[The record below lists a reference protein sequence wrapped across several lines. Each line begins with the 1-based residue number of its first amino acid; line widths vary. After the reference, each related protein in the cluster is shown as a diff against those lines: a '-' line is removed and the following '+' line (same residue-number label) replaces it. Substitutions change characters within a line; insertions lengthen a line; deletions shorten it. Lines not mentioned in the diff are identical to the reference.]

1 MLKFSRCLIAAAM
14 ACGLFGVFTSFA
26 ASTAVERPEGLV
38 DLTSPDASKVTTTST
53 GDWLV
58 GPGTAFHDDG
68 TYTDLSKRVLKSAS
82 TKCNIIYTFD
92 TATTVNAY
100 GIKMFENGNDNWT
113 PGAWTFYGSNTF
125 DPSTK
130 TESDETWVQLD
141 ARSGELDWTKEG
153 EYRYYEFENSTA
165 YTSYKMDFT
174 ATSGASDYIQ
184 FSYMEYFYHNTA
196 MPYLGDCALTKVKD
210 GEYRVDGVM
219 AKNGAAVKLVFSAD
233 GGEVVEKALGEQAE
247 GVPFTTTITKADGLS
262 DAYPYDV
269 MIVASNDHGT
279 VEKTLGSIGLWFQT
293 SLKDFAKKFTV
304 TVPETVTEA
313 LEGFPLLVRLS
324 TANVEGF
331 DYGDVMQNGA
341 DILAADATG
350 NFLPCELQ
358 KYDPNGESLLWV
370 RVPQMTAG
378 TEITIYYGN
387 PKSLIDIPSSKDV
400 WSDYAGVWHLDETT
414 AGTTAIKDS
423 TANATDGTAH
433 TKSLVSE
440 GVLCGARGRTD
451 ATGTN
456 GAMASMP
463 KNASL
468 DTLTP
473 EFTVSGWVMPTT
485 TSGSWAYVFSRKS
498 SDSYK
503 SWGWQFRADGSLG
516 SIGIYASGTSDNDSQ
531 RNVFSQSVIKQ
542 NVWTKYNVVYTSTQ
556 VSLYLNGTL
565 VGTQNIKPG
574 AAVNGDL
581 DFTIG
586 GLNGNGYGTL
596 KGYHDEVRLRLG
608 SVSADWAAAE
618 YAQEKAVFGT
628 YGAAEPVDV
637 TAPVFL
643 TPNTTVS
650 AQGEVTVTITV
661 VKGSGSVY
669 VDVDGEKTKV
679 GDIDTEGTFPQVF
692 VAHPTI
698 VADKDVLISA
708 YGINANGTEVYKKA
722 ACGTMNAA
730 VVVTNTRDAK
740 EDGLFPGIFT
750 VSRPGTAMA
759 QDLIVNLAWSGTAE
773 AGIDYENNLPATV
786 TIPAGEAAVTVEVTP
801 IFNKAKA
808 FDTTVICTV
817 TEGPYI
823 AGGTATLTIKNVELD
838 DRFNTWVGGGADDK
852 ASTPENWS
860 LGVPV
865 NGQAILFDGRFANPS
880 NKNCDWDIA
889 TDTVASWT
897 QNNGYDGTI
906 TLRTVYPGKTG
917 MEVLTVT
924 GAMTIESGTLT
935 HPQSVVKGDPISDPA
950 AAVADLIANETYR
963 IRIAAGSVS
972 VGVDGK
978 IDAMGKGY
986 YMNNSGDN
994 TMPYPSHGGM
1004 FSRTGCKV
1012 YGDPKEPIHVG
1023 LPYKIAS
1030 GNYYVGK
1037 GGGAIYITATG
1048 AVKVD
1053 GVISANSSDGSWAE
1067 NARAS
1072 GAAGSVYIH
1081 AASVSGAGS
1090 ITADGSNS
1098 LEQNNKGVGGRVA
1111 IITETP
1117 VDRGTFAAISAKV
1130 NTLNNKPAQAT
1141 NFGGAGT
1148 VFFKDSTMT
1157 NGKLVIAEKSDRN
1170 GMSMGVVNRYTFVGT
1185 DGDWTFDSVE
1195 FAKNSYLVVPSGSEL
1210 HLPSGLDSISSTATG
1225 TASGGVLYEGGIF
1238 DIGSNANQIM
1248 SGNWILVGWS
1258 NLVLNANVTVQGGA
1272 MIGIPEYGNVTEE
1285 GSVLPGFLSCSVT
1298 VNGDLT
1304 IASDGL
1310 MKAEKC
1316 GFRKGANNTEKGLV
1330 GYHSHGGRTLAYG
1343 KTLRLHYQGYDSV
1356 FNPCLPGCTVPHTGG
1371 QGAGNAGGVLNC
1383 TVTGALTVDGT
1394 ISANGSLGGG
1404 AVTHNDNAGPGGAV
1418 LLKVGTLSGS
1428 GVIQADG
1435 GYNGGNSSGGGGRV
1449 AVRLTKSGAT
1459 FDDFTGRIV
1468 ASGRYSQ
1475 DAANAS
1481 HSSSAGSVYLE
1492 TAADGEKGGVIRI
1505 AQGLNYAQNALNTN
1519 TTEIVSLGYG
1529 GDDVADYKKVKVEV
1543 RDYGF
1548 AAVNTDVK
1556 VKSVTLA
1563 TADAKLDLEGNT
1575 LTVDKFEYFAN
1586 GAINNLAAGEYSFAQ
1601 LSAIE
1606 GLNIVDTSA
1615 GQSGKIIVKERVLRG
1630 LKLILR

>member
-68 TYTDLSKRVLKSAS
+68 TYTDLSKRVLKSA

-92 TATTVNAY
+92 TATSVNAY
-100 GIKMFENGNDNWT
+100 GIKMFENGNDNRT

-174 ATSGASDYIQ
+174 GTSGASDYIQ

-196 MPYLGDCALTKVKD
+196 MPYLGDCALTKVED
-210 GEYRVDGVM
+210 GRFSLAGVLT
-219 AKNGAAVKLVFSAD
+219 KNDATAIKIVLSTTGQEDVVKTLGAAT
-233 GGEVVEKALGEQAE
+233 E
-247 GVPFTTTITKADGLS
+247 GVPFKFEVTSDGLLT
-262 DAYPYDV
+262 DAFYK
-269 MIVASNDHGT
+269 VAVIAENASGT
-279 VEKTLGSIGLWFQT
+279 TPPQMMSGSFFFGVTPKVADFKKKI
-293 SLKDFAKKFTV
+293 DFALSAESQAALDAGAV
-304 TVPETVTEA
+304 DGVPVV
-313 LEGFPLLVRLS
+313 VRVS
-324 TANVEGF
+324 TDIEGF
-331 DYGDVMQNGA
+331 DYADMNANGTDVIFGA
-341 DILAADATG
+341 VDGSEITRYSY
-350 NFLPCELQ
+350 ELE
-358 KYDPNGESLLWV
+358 KWDPNGESVFWV
-370 RVPQMTAG
+370 KVPSLSAAT
-378 TEITIYYGN
+378 TISMCYGN
-387 PKSLIDIPSSKDV
+387 NVSVPDNDPTSV
-400 WSDYAGVWHLDETT
+400 WSDYVGVWHM
-414 AGTTAIKDS
+414 AG
-423 TANATDGTAH
+423 
-433 TKSLVSE
+433 
-440 GVLCGARGRTD
+440 GAGNETD
-451 ATGTN
+451 ATGHGLDGVPTGSKLAEMN
-456 GAMASMP
+456 SDS
-463 KNASL
+463 NAPIGLGRVNQTSAGKYNRL
-468 DTLTP
+468 SVPNYNEFITDHSR
-473 EFTVSGWVMPTT
+473 FTVSGWFKSTNATGYPRPLSRKTAYDQSSGWEIQYNKGSKTQCDMRGSSGTQVTIDGPDITADWVYLT
-485 TSGSWAYVFSRKS
+485 YVFNGATGAAYANGEQKKSGSIAAVVTRT
-498 SDSYK
+498 DPM
-503 SWGWQFRADGSLG
+503 A
-516 SIGIYASGTSDNDSQ
+516 IGNNA
-531 RNVFSQSVIKQ
+531 
-542 NVWTKYNVVYTSTQ
+542 
-556 VSLYLNGTL
+556 NGTEQ
-565 VGTQNIKPG
+565 GWCG
-574 AAVNGDL
+574 S
-581 DFTIG
+581 
-586 GLNGNGYGTL
+586 Y
-596 KGYHDEVRLRLG
+596 DEVRMYNGAQDASR
-608 SVSADWAAAE
+608 VKADYLAMTPGFLVAS
-618 YAQEKAVFGT
+618 
-628 YGAAEPVDV
+628 AAEPVDA

-661 VKGSGSVY
+661 VEGSGSVY
-669 VDVDGEKTKV
+669 VDMDGEKTKI

-906 TLRTVYPGKTG
+906 TLRTVYPGKSG
-917 MEVLTVT
+917 MEVLTVI

-986 YMNNSGDN
+986 YMNNSGSN

-1004 FSRTGCKV
+1004 FSGTGCKV

-1030 GNYYVGK
+1030 GNHYVGK

-1111 IITETP
+1111 IITDTP

-1170 GMSMGVVNRYTFVGT
+1170 GMSMDVVNRYTFVGT

-1258 NLVLNANVTVQGGA
+1258 NLVLNANVMVSGNA
-1272 MIGIPEYGNVTEE
+1272 AIGVPSMGVVGDN
-1285 GSVLPGFLSCSVT
+1285 GSSLPLILTSSVT

-1304 IASDGL
+1304 VASDGFL
-1310 MKAEKC
+1310 KAVSC
-1316 GFRKGANNTEKGLV
+1316 GCRKLNQWVSQGVLGHAA
-1330 GYHSHGGRTLAYG
+1330 HGGRIMAAMNQSITCKSA
-1343 KTLRLHYQGYDSV
+1343 YDSV
-1356 FNPCLPGCTVPHTGG
+1356 FSPCLPGCGIPWPNGQGVGNSGGVMKLVVTGG
-1371 QGAGNAGGVLNC
+1371 FTLNGVANASGSPESHHQGGNAGGGSG
-1383 TVTGALTVDGT
+1383 GAIDITTGT
-1394 ISANGSLGGG
+1394 IAGSGSITADGGSYSWMS
-1404 AVTHNDNAGPGGAV
+1404 GPGGRIAV
-1418 LLKVGTLSGS
+1418 KLTKPGADFSGFTGLIRATGRSRGSHGGAQGSAGTVYLKTGDEADFAGTL
-1428 GVIQADG
+1428 
-1435 GYNGGNSSGGGGRV
+1435 
-1449 AVRLTKSGAT
+1449 
-1459 FDDFTGRIV
+1459 
-1468 ASGRYSQ
+1468 
-1475 DAANAS
+1475 
-1481 HSSSAGSVYLE
+1481 
-1492 TAADGEKGGVIRI
+1492 RI
-1505 AQGLNYAQNALNTN
+1505 ACPKYDSNDNWNNKTS
-1519 TTEIVSLGYG
+1519 TTELVSLGYG

-1575 LTVDKFEYFAN
+1575 LTADTFRYPDADGKLKKLKPGTYT
-1586 GAINNLAAGEYSFAQ
+1586 LDQ
-1601 LSAIE
+1601 LKTLGI
-1606 GLNIVDTSA
+1606 
-1615 GQSGKIIVKERVLRG
+1615 ERVCDSVGGGRLVIRG
-1630 LKLILR
+1630 TGMVLLVR

>member
-1 MLKFSRCLIAAAM
+1 MLKFSRCFIAAAM

-68 TYTDLSKRVLKSAS
+68 TYTDLSKRVLKSA
-82 TKCNIIYTFD
+82 
-92 TATTVNAY
+92 
-100 GIKMFENGNDNWT
+100 
-113 PGAWTFYGSNTF
+113 
-125 DPSTK
+125 
-130 TESDETWVQLD
+130 
-141 ARSGELDWTKEG
+141 
-153 EYRYYEFENSTA
+153 
-165 YTSYKMDFT
+165 
-174 ATSGASDYIQ
+174 
-184 FSYMEYFYHNTA
+184 TA
-196 MPYLGDCALTKVKD
+196 MPYLGDCALTKVED
-210 GEYRVDGVM
+210 GRFSLAGVLT
-219 AKNGAAVKLVFSAD
+219 KNDATAIKIVLSTTGQEDVVKTLGAAT
-233 GGEVVEKALGEQAE
+233 E
-247 GVPFTTTITKADGLS
+247 GVPFKFEVTSDGLLT
-262 DAYPYDV
+262 DAFYK
-269 MIVASNDHGT
+269 VAVIAENASGT
-279 VEKTLGSIGLWFQT
+279 TPPQMMSGSFFFGVTPKVADFKKKI
-293 SLKDFAKKFTV
+293 DFALSAEAQAALDAGAV
-304 TVPETVTEA
+304 DWVPVA
-313 LEGFPLLVRLS
+313 VRVS
-324 TANVEGF
+324 TDIEGF
-331 DYGDVMQNGA
+331 DYADMNVNGTDVIFGA
-341 DILAADATG
+341 VDGSEITRYSY
-350 NFLPCELQ
+350 ELE
-358 KYDPNGESLLWV
+358 KWDPNGESVFWV
-370 RVPQMTAG
+370 KVPSLSAAT
-378 TEITIYYGN
+378 TISMCYGN
-387 PKSLIDIPSSKDV
+387 NVSVPDNDPTSV
-400 WSDYAGVWHLDETT
+400 WSDYVGVWHM
-414 AGTTAIKDS
+414 AG
-423 TANATDGTAH
+423 
-433 TKSLVSE
+433 
-440 GVLCGARGRTD
+440 GAGNETD
-451 ATGTN
+451 ATGHGLDGVPTGSKLAEMN
-456 GAMASMP
+456 SDS
-463 KNASL
+463 NAPVGLGRVNQTSAGKYNRL
-468 DTLTP
+468 SVPNYNEFITDHSR
-473 EFTVSGWVMPTT
+473 FTVSGWFKSINATGYPRPLSRKTAYDQNSGWEIQYNNGSKTQCDMRGSSNTQVTMDGPDVTADWVYLT
-485 TSGSWAYVFSRKS
+485 YVFNGATGAAYANGEQKKSGS
-498 SDSYK
+498 
-503 SWGWQFRADGSLG
+503 
-516 SIGIYASGTSDNDSQ
+516 I
-531 RNVFSQSVIKQ
+531 
-542 NVWTKYNVVYTSTQ
+542 
-556 VSLYLNGTL
+556 
-565 VGTQNIKPG
+565 
-574 AAVNGDL
+574 AAVVTRTDPMAIGNNSNGSEQSWC
-581 DFTIG
+581 G
-586 GLNGNGYGTL
+586 SY
-596 KGYHDEVRLRLG
+596 DEVRMYNGAQDASR
-608 SVSADWAAAE
+608 VKADYLAMTPGFLVAS
-618 YAQEKAVFGT
+618 
-628 YGAAEPVDV
+628 AAEPVDA

-661 VKGSGSVY
+661 VEGSGSVY

-740 EDGLFPGIFT
+740 EDGLLPGIFM
-750 VSRPGTAMA
+750 VSRPGTATA
-759 QDLIVNLAWSGTAE
+759 QDLIVNLAWSGAAE

-786 TIPAGEAAVTVEVTP
+786 TIPAGETAVSVEVTP

-838 DRFNTWVGGGADDK
+838 DRFNTWVGGGSDDK
-852 ASTPENWS
+852 ASTAENWS

-935 HPQSVVKGDPISDPA
+935 HPQSRTMGDKQAATWDWISD
-950 AAVADLIANETYR
+950 LKANEMYR
-963 IRIAAGSVS
+963 IRVACDSFNLGAAAR
-972 VGVDGK
+972 VDV
-978 IDAMGKGY
+978 ATKGY
-986 YMNNSGDN
+986 YASHDGARCNA
-994 TMPYPSHGGM
+994 SHGG
-1004 FSRTGCKV
+1004 TTQKDAAV
-1012 YGDPKEPIHVG
+1012 YGDPKEPIHIGMAHRV
-1023 LPYKIAS
+1023 A
-1030 GNYYVGK
+1030 GNYYNGK
-1037 GGGAIYITATG
+1037 GGGAIYITVTG
-1048 AVKVD
+1048 AAVVD
-1053 GVISANSSDGSWAE
+1053 GVISADSGNTGYGA
-1067 NARAS
+1067 
-1072 GAAGSVYIH
+1072 GAAGSVYLK
-1081 AASVSGAGS
+1081 AASVTGAGS
-1090 ITADGSNS
+1090 ITAIGSATGEGNY
-1098 LEQNNKGVGGRVA
+1098 KGTGGRIA
-1111 IITETP
+1111 IITDTP
-1117 VDRGTFAAISAKV
+1117 VNRATFAKISAETEWK
-1130 NTLNNKPAQAT
+1130 NAQGNQAT

-1170 GMSMGVVNRYTFVGT
+1170 GMSMDVVNRYTFVGT

-1258 NLVLNANVTVQGGA
+1258 NLVLNANVMVSGNA
-1272 MIGIPEYGNVTEE
+1272 AIGVPSMGVVGDN
-1285 GSVLPGFLSCSVT
+1285 GSSLPLILTSSVT

-1304 IASDGL
+1304 VASDGFL
-1310 MKAEKC
+1310 KAVSC
-1316 GFRKGANNTEKGLV
+1316 GCRKLNQWVSQGVLGHAA
-1330 GYHSHGGRTLAYG
+1330 HGGRIMAAMNQSITCKSA
-1343 KTLRLHYQGYDSV
+1343 YDSV
-1356 FNPCLPGCTVPHTGG
+1356 FSPCLPGCGIPWPNGQGVGNSGGVMKLVVTGG
-1371 QGAGNAGGVLNC
+1371 FTLNGVANASGSPESHHQGGNAGGGSG
-1383 TVTGALTVDGT
+1383 GAIDITTGT
-1394 ISANGSLGGG
+1394 ISGSGSITADGGSYSWMS
-1404 AVTHNDNAGPGGAV
+1404 GPGGRIAV
-1418 LLKVGTLSGS
+1418 KLTKPGADFSGFTGLIRATGRSRGSHGGAQGSAGTVYLKTGDEADFAGTLS
-1428 GVIQADG
+1428 
-1435 GYNGGNSSGGGGRV
+1435 
-1449 AVRLTKSGAT
+1449 
-1459 FDDFTGRIV
+1459 
-1468 ASGRYSQ
+1468 
-1475 DAANAS
+1475 
-1481 HSSSAGSVYLE
+1481 
-1492 TAADGEKGGVIRI
+1492 I
-1505 AQGLNYAQNALNTN
+1505 ACPKYDSNDNWNNKTS
-1519 TTEIVSLGYG
+1519 TTELVSLGYG

-1586 GAINNLAAGEYSFAQ
+1586 DEINNLAAGEYSFAQ

>member
-68 TYTDLSKRVLKSAS
+68 TYTDLSKRVLKSA
-82 TKCNIIYTFD
+82 
-92 TATTVNAY
+92 
-100 GIKMFENGNDNWT
+100 
-113 PGAWTFYGSNTF
+113 
-125 DPSTK
+125 
-130 TESDETWVQLD
+130 
-141 ARSGELDWTKEG
+141 
-153 EYRYYEFENSTA
+153 
-165 YTSYKMDFT
+165 
-174 ATSGASDYIQ
+174 
-184 FSYMEYFYHNTA
+184 TA
-196 MPYLGDCALTKVKD
+196 MPYLGDCALTKVED
-210 GEYRVDGVM
+210 GRFSLAGVLT
-219 AKNGAAVKLVFSAD
+219 KNDATAIKIVLSTTGQEDVVKTLGAAT
-233 GGEVVEKALGEQAE
+233 E
-247 GVPFTTTITKADGLS
+247 GVPFKFEVTSDGLLTDAFYKVAVIAENASGTTPPQMMSGSFFFGVTPKVADFKKKINFALS
-262 DAYPYDV
+262 DEAKAALDAGAVDGVP
-269 MIVASNDHGT
+269 VA
-279 VEKTLGSIGLWFQT
+279 
-293 SLKDFAKKFTV
+293 
-304 TVPETVTEA
+304 
-313 LEGFPLLVRLS
+313 VRVS
-324 TANVEGF
+324 TDIKGF
-331 DYGDVMQNGA
+331 DYADMNVNGTDVIFGA
-341 DILAADATG
+341 VDGSEITRYSYELEKWDPDGESVFWVKVPSLSAATTISMCYGNNVSVPDNYPTSVWSDYVGVWHMAEESGTVADATG
-350 NFLPCELQ
+350 NGLTATPKGTTE
-358 KYDPNGESLLWV
+358 
-370 RVPQMTAG
+370 QMTSVEGVIGGARINA
-378 TEITIYYGN
+378 TSAVKNYY
-387 PKSLIDIPSSKDV
+387 SIPSYS
-400 WSDYAGVWHLDETT
+400 GVGGAFTISAFVKAT
-414 AGTTAIKDS
+414 AK
-423 TANATDGTAH
+423 
-433 TKSLVSE
+433 
-440 GVLCGARGRTD
+440 
-451 ATGTN
+451 N
-456 GAMASMP
+456 GYHR
-463 KNASL
+463 L
-468 DTLTP
+468 
-473 EFTVSGWVMPTT
+473 
-485 TSGSWAYVFSRKS
+485 FSRK
-498 SDSYK
+498 DSYTEA
-503 SWGWQFRADGSLG
+503 GGFEVE
-516 SIGIYASGTSDNDSQ
+516 N
-531 RNVFSQSVIKQ
+531 N
-542 NVWTKYNVVYTSTQ
+542 
-556 VSLYLNGTL
+556 
-565 VGTQNIKPG
+565 
-574 AAVNGDL
+574 NGDL
-581 DFTIG
+581 TKYTVRGTNNDKSGTITVQNG
-586 GLNGNGYGTL
+586 AIDAWTHFMLAFNGNAVIPYVDGV
-596 KGYHDEVRLRLG
+596 KGSSIAINAATDNSKPLSIGNNSNGSESSLVGDIDEVRLNR
-608 SVSADWAAAE
+608 SAVSDDYAKAE
-618 YAQEKAVFGT
+618 YLAMTPGFLVAS
-628 YGAAEPVDV
+628 AAEPVDA

-669 VDVDGEKTKV
+669 VDMGGEKIKI

-692 VAHPTI
+692 VANPTI
-698 VADKDVLISA
+698 VANKDVLISA

-773 AGIDYENNLPATV
+773 AGVDYEDNLPAEV
-786 TIPAGEAAVTVEVTP
+786 TIPAGETAVTVEVTP
-801 IFNKAKA
+801 IVNMAKG
-808 FDTTVICTV
+808 FDTTVVCTV

-880 NKNCDWDIA
+880 NKNCDWDID
-889 TDTVASWT
+889 TSTVASWT
-897 QNNGYDGTI
+897 QNNGYDGTV
-906 TLRTVYPGKTG
+906 TLRTVYPGKSG
-917 MEVLTVT
+917 MEVFTVT

-1170 GMSMGVVNRYTFVGT
+1170 DMSMGVVNRYTFVGT

-1258 NLVLNANVTVQGGA
+1258 NLVLNANVTVSGNA
-1272 MIGIPEYGNVTEE
+1272 AIGVPSMGVVGDN
-1285 GSVLPGFLSCSVT
+1285 GSSLPLILTSSVT

-1304 IASDGL
+1304 VASDGFL
-1310 MKAEKC
+1310 KAVSC
-1316 GFRKGANNTEKGLV
+1316 GCRKLNQWVSQGVLGHAA
-1330 GYHSHGGRTLAYG
+1330 HGGRIMAAMNQSITCKSA
-1343 KTLRLHYQGYDSV
+1343 YDSV
-1356 FNPCLPGCTVPHTGG
+1356 FSPCLPGCGIPWPNGQGVGNSGGVMKLVVTGG
-1371 QGAGNAGGVLNC
+1371 FTLNGVANASGSPESHHQGGNAGGGSG
-1383 TVTGALTVDGT
+1383 GAIDITTGT
-1394 ISANGSLGGG
+1394 IAGSGSITADGGSYSWMS
-1404 AVTHNDNAGPGGAV
+1404 GPGGRIAV
-1418 LLKVGTLSGS
+1418 KLTKPGADFSGFTGLIRATGRSRGSHGGAQGSAGTVYLKTGDEADFAGTL
-1428 GVIQADG
+1428 
-1435 GYNGGNSSGGGGRV
+1435 
-1449 AVRLTKSGAT
+1449 
-1459 FDDFTGRIV
+1459 
-1468 ASGRYSQ
+1468 
-1475 DAANAS
+1475 
-1481 HSSSAGSVYLE
+1481 
-1492 TAADGEKGGVIRI
+1492 RI
-1505 AQGLNYAQNALNTN
+1505 ACPKYDSNDNWNNKTS
-1519 TTEIVSLGYG
+1519 TTELVSLGYG

-1548 AAVNTDVK
+1548 AAVNTDVT

-1586 GAINNLAAGEYSFAQ
+1586 DAINNLAAGEYSFAQ
-1601 LSAIE
+1601 LSVIE

>member
-53 GDWLV
+53 DDWLV

-100 GIKMFENGNDNWT
+100 GIKMFENGWDNQT

-125 DPSTK
+125 DPSTN

-174 ATSGASDYIQ
+174 GTSGSSDYIQ
-184 FSYMEYFYHNTA
+184 FSYMEYFYHKTVV
-196 MPYLGDCALTKVKD
+196 PYLGDCALTKVKD

-233 GGEVVEKALGEQAE
+233 GGEVVEKALGEQTE

-279 VEKTLGSIGLWFQT
+279 VEKTLGSIGLWFPT
-293 SLKDFAKKFTV
+293 SLNDFAKKFPV
-304 TVPETVTEA
+304 TVPETVTDTLA
-313 LEGFPLLVRLS
+313 GFPLLVRLS
-324 TANVEGF
+324 AANVEGF
-331 DYGDVMQNGA
+331 DYADVMQNGA

-463 KNASL
+463 KNAAL

-542 NVWTKYNVVYTSTQ
+542 NAWTKYNVVYTSTQ
-556 VSLYLNGTL
+556 VSLYLDGTL
-565 VGTQNIKPG
+565 VGTQYIKPG

-596 KGYHDEVRLRLG
+596 KGYHDEVRLRRG
-608 SVSADWAAAE
+608 SVSAEWAAAE
-618 YAQEKAVFGT
+618 YAQEMDVFGT
-628 YGAAEPVDV
+628 YGAAEPVDA
-637 TAPVFL
+637 TAPGFL
-643 TPNTTVS
+643 TPSATVS

-661 VKGSGSVY
+661 VEGSGSVY

-679 GDIDTEGTFPQVF
+679 GDIDTEGSFPQEF

-698 VADKDVLISA
+698 AADKGAMISA
-708 YGINANGTEVYKKA
+708 YGINANGTKVYKKA

-740 EDGLFPGIFT
+740 EDGRVPGIFT
-750 VSRPGTAMA
+750 FSRPDTATN

-773 AGIDYENNLPATV
+773 AGVDYEDNLPATV
-786 TIPAGEAAVTVEVTP
+786 TIPAGETAVTVAVTP

-838 DRFNTWVGGGADDK
+838 DRFNTWVGGGSDDK

-986 YMNNSGDN
+986 YMNNSGSN

-1004 FSRTGCKV
+1004 FSGTGCKV

-1030 GNYYVGK
+1030 GNHYVGK

-1170 GMSMGVVNRYTFVGT
+1170 GMSMDVVNRYTFVGT

-1258 NLVLNANVTVQGGA
+1258 NLVLNANVTVSGNA
-1272 MIGIPEYGNVTEE
+1272 AIGVPSMGVVGDN
-1285 GSVLPGFLSCSVT
+1285 GSSLPLILTSSVT

-1304 IASDGL
+1304 VASDGFL
-1310 MKAEKC
+1310 KAVSC
-1316 GFRKGANNTEKGLV
+1316 GCRKSNQWVSQGVLGHAA
-1330 GYHSHGGRTLAYG
+1330 HGGRIMAAMNQSITCKSA
-1343 KTLRLHYQGYDSV
+1343 YDSV
-1356 FNPCLPGCTVPHTGG
+1356 FSPCLPGCGIPWPNG
-1371 QGAGNAGGVLNC
+1371 QGVGNSGGVMKLVVTGDFTLNGVANASGSPESHHQGGNAGGGSG
-1383 TVTGALTVDGT
+1383 GAIDITTGT
-1394 ISANGSLGGG
+1394 IAGSGSITADGGSYSWMS
-1404 AVTHNDNAGPGGAV
+1404 GPGGRIAV
-1418 LLKVGTLSGS
+1418 KLTKPGADFSGFTGLIRATGRSRGSHGGAQGSAGTVYLKTGDEADFAGTL
-1428 GVIQADG
+1428 
-1435 GYNGGNSSGGGGRV
+1435 
-1449 AVRLTKSGAT
+1449 
-1459 FDDFTGRIV
+1459 
-1468 ASGRYSQ
+1468 
-1475 DAANAS
+1475 
-1481 HSSSAGSVYLE
+1481 
-1492 TAADGEKGGVIRI
+1492 RI
-1505 AQGLNYAQNALNTN
+1505 ACPKYDSNDNWNNKTS
-1519 TTEIVSLGYG
+1519 TTELVSLGYG

-1548 AAVNTDVK
+1548 AAVNADVT